1 MFLRALAASA
11 SAAVSASACQPLLR
25 ASVASNT
32 RLVSRA
38 YTRVTIIGRIGA
50 DPELRTLESGTKVVS
65 FPLAAHRSGGQD
77 GKEITMWFR
86 CYFFDQ
92 PKLTQYVDEQVT
104 KGALVVVDGELTQR
118 QVPGANGKEVTFTEV
133 NIGRTSLA
141 CGFCQ
146 EAACCR
152 HCLTNSL
159 SLSGLLVAFWL
170 PWVFL
175 SLSLSLFRAG
185 GKIRVLAKSSKNAA
199 AAAAEGATEVPI
211 NVA

>member
-1 MFLRALAASA
+1 MFRALAASA

-25 ASVASNT
+25 SSATSNT

-50 DPELRTLESGTKVVS
+50 DPELRTLDSGNKVVS

-141 CGFCQ
+141 CWLLVK
-146 EAACCR
+146 AR
-152 HCLTNSL
+152 HCLTNAL
-159 SLSGLLVAFWL
+159 SLSVVAGLLAAFL
-170 PWVFL
+170 LCFL
-175 SLSLSLFRAG
+175 LRLFAQ
-185 GKIRVLAKSSKNAA
+185 VAKSVCWPSRPRALLLSRA
-199 AAAAEGATEVPI
+199 QRSRPPTWHETD
-211 NVA
+211 